1 MRAIL
6 LTTLTIGIL
15 LYIIDRL
22 YTPPPAK
29 VEYRYLPRTWNMQL
43 EDNAYA
49 KNEIFKQMIDAK
61 SGNVWLQAYQTK
73 KLV

>member
-1 MRAIL
+1 MRTL
-6 LTTLTIGIL
+6 LFFTLLLGVL
-15 LYIIDRL
+15 LYVIDRL
-22 YTPPPAK
+22 YTPPPQT

-43 EDNAYA
+43 EDNAYS
-49 KNEIFKQMIDAK
+49 KNEIFKQMVDAE